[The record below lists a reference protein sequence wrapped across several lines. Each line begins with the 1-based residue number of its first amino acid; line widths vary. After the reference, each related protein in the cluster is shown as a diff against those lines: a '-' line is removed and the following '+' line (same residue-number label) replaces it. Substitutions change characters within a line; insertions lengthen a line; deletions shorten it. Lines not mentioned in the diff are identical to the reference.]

1 MSIDKNFGKNQK
13 TINAV
18 IYNGKYVD
26 PSIIRKKI
34 LSVTAA
40 IAGLICFVV
49 LFIL

>member
-1 MSIDKNFGKNQK
+1 MNIDKKFGKKQK

-40 IAGLICFVV
+40 IAGLIC
-49 LFIL
+49 